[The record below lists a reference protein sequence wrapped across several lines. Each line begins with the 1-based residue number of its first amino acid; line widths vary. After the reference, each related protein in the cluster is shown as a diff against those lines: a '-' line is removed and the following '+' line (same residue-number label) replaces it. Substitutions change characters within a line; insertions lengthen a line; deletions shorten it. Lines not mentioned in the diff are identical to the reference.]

1 MGRELNTIAQ
11 VDQSDER
18 RQNLKDRVTTDKVVI
33 RPWKESHMISRR
45 ALHPGIGIVL
55 AVLLAATLAGLGAAQ
70 LKGQTV
76 RIGNTDLGGV
86 VTSSKGTE
94 AGVWVI
100 AETSDLPTKLVKIVV
115 TDDQGRY
122 LVPDLPKAN
131 YSVWVRGYG
140 LVDSPK
146 VKASPGQTLNLKAV
160 VATDTKAA
168 AEYYPAL
175 YWFSLLQ
182 VPPKSDFPGT
192 GPSGNGIAPNIKS
205 QGEWI
210 RDIVNTDGCTGCH
223 QMGDKATREIPKSI
237 LSQTS
242 DSKGAW
248 DRRIK
253 AGQAGGGMS
262 NRFDQVGRQRALAMY
277 ADWSDRIAHGEQPTA
292 APSRPQGL
300 ERNVVVTLWDW
311 ADSKVYLH
319 DAISSDKRNP
329 TVNANGPIYGALEES
344 GDYLTVLDP
353 ARNST
358 SRVNLR
364 PRDPQ
369 TPTSFTT
376 KPAAPSPYWGD
387 EAIWNSQT
395 TVHSF
400 SMDKQGR
407 VWAAARVRKP
417 KTPAWCQAGSDQISA
432 KLFPIDQGQRG
443 LELYEPKTKET
454 TTIDT
459 CFTWGHV
466 NFDDHDVLWSSFGP
480 TGVEGWFDTKIWDK
494 THDEKKA
501 QGWSAFVLDYN
512 GNGKRD
518 AYTEPDQPAD
528 STKDKR
534 ISVSFY
540 GDSPAPDGSVWG
552 SVLGM
557 PGALVRFVPGSHPP
571 ETALAEYYEVPWNN
585 PKAPVQGFAPRGMDV
600 DSKGVVW
607 TVLSSGHYASFDRSK
622 CKGPLNGPSAATG
635 QQCPE
640 GWTLYRFPGPN
651 YKGAVEN
658 GSADSAYY
666 NFVDRFDMLGVGKDV
681 PLATGNLSE
690 GLLVLVNGKFLTL
703 RVPYPMGY
711 YAKGLDGR
719 VDDPKGGWKG
729 KGIYTPISTRAPFH
743 MEGGKGTTPKL
754 VKFQMRPNPLA
765 D

>member
-1 MGRELNTIAQ
+1 MRF
-11 VDQSDER
+11 R
-18 RQNLKDRVTTDKVVI
+18 NLSFVAAAVVLLL
-33 RPWKESHMISRR
+33 MF
-45 ALHPGIGIVL
+45 LVL
-55 AVLLAATLAGLGAAQ
+55 AV
-70 LKGQTV
+70 GQQKSETV
-76 RIGNTDLGGV
+76 HVGNADVGGV
-86 VTSSKGTE
+86 VTSSNGPE

-100 AETSDLPTKLVKIVV
+100 AEATDLPTKFVKIVV
-115 TDDQGRY
+115 SDDQGRY

-131 YSVWVRGYG
+131 YEVWVRGYG

-146 VKASPGQTLNLKAV
+146 VKTTLGKNLNLKAV
-160 VATDTKAA
+160 IAPDKKAA
-168 AEYYPAL
+168 VEYYPAL
-175 YWFSLLQ
+175 YWFAMLQ
-182 VPPKSDFPGT
+182 IPPKSDFPGT
-192 GPSGNGIAPNIKS
+192 GPTGNGIAANIKS
-205 QGEWI
+205 QGQWI
-210 RDIVNTDGCTGCH
+210 REIVNTDGCTGCH
-223 QMGDKATREIPKSI
+223 QMGDKATREIPKLF
-237 LSQTS
+237 LSQYS
-242 DSKGAW
+242 DTKVAW
-248 DRRIK
+248 EHRVQ
-253 AGQAGGGMS
+253 AGQAGAGMS
-262 NRFDQVGRQRALAMY
+262 ARLTQVGPRAAAMY
-277 ADWSDRIAHGEQPTA
+277 ADWTDRIAKGELPPA
-292 APSRPQGL
+292 APSRPQGR

-311 ADSKVYLH
+311 ADPKVYLH
-319 DAISSDKRNP
+319 DAIASDKRNP
-329 TVNANGPIYGALEES
+329 TVTPNGPIYGALEES

-353 ARNST
+353 TRNAISKIKLG
-358 SRVNLR
+358 V
-364 PRDPQ
+364 RDPQ
-369 TPTSFTT
+369 TPSSVST
-376 KPAAPSPYWGD
+376 KPMGPSPFWGN

-417 KTPAWCQAGSDQISA
+417 ETPAWCRAGSDHPSA
-432 KLFPIDQGQRG
+432 KLFPINSGQRG
-443 LELYEPKTKET
+443 LELYDPKTRET

-466 NFDDHDVLWSSFGP
+466 NFDVNDVLWSSFGP
-480 TGVEGWFDTKIWDK
+480 AGVEGWFDTRIWDK
-494 THDEKKA
+494 THDEKQA

-518 AYTEPDQPAD
+518 AYTEPNQPAD
-528 STKDKR
+528 PTKDKR
-534 ISVSFY
+534 INVQYY

-552 SVLGM
+552 SVMGF

-585 PKAPVQGFAPRGMDV
+585 PKAPVQGYAPRGMDV

-607 TVLSSGHYASFDRSK
+607 TVLSSGHFASFDRRK
-622 CKGPLNGPSAATG
+622 CKGPLNGPAASTG
-635 QQCPE
+635 QHCPE
-640 GWTLYRFPGPN
+640 GWTLYPFPGPN

-658 GSADSAYY
+658 GSAESAYY

-690 GLLVLVNGKFLTL
+690 GLLALVDGKFMTL

-719 VDDPKGGWKG
+719 IDNPGAGWKG

-754 VKFQMRPNPLA
+754 VKFQMRPDPLA

>member
-1 MGRELNTIAQ
+1 M
-11 VDQSDER
+11 
-18 RQNLKDRVTTDKVVI
+18 DRTKLQYLGSTVVGV
-33 RPWKESHMISRR
+33 
-45 ALHPGIGIVL
+45 GIFL
-55 AVLLAATLAGLGAAQ
+55 AVWLGHGAAQ
-70 LKGQTV
+70 QVPGPPKNDGDD
-76 RIGNTDLGGV
+76 ISGV
-86 VTSSKGTE
+86 VISAKGPE

-100 AETSDLPTKLVKIVV
+100 AETTDLPTKFVKIVV
-115 TDDQGRY
+115 TDDIGRY
-122 LVPDLPKAN
+122 LVPDLPKAS

-140 LVDSPK
+140 LVDSSK
-146 VKASPGQTLNLKAV
+146 VKAAPGATLNLKAV
-160 VATDTKAA
+160 VAPDKKAA
-168 AEYYPAL
+168 VEYYPAL

-192 GPSGNGIAPNIKS
+192 GPSGNGIAPGVKS
-205 QGEWI
+205 QGDWI
-210 RDIVNTDGCTGCH
+210 RQIVNTDGCTGCH
-223 QMGDKATREIPKSI
+223 QMGDKATREIPQSI
-237 LSQTS
+237 LSQTH
-242 DSKGAW
+242 DSSAAW

-262 NRFDQVGRQRALAMY
+262 ARFSQVGRQRALAMY
-277 ADWSDRIAHGEQPTA
+277 ADWSDRIAHGELPSA
-292 APSRPQGL
+292 APSRPQGK

-311 ADSKVYLH
+311 ADPKVYLH
-319 DAISSDKRNP
+319 DAIASDKRNP
-329 TVNANGPIYGALEES
+329 TVNPNGPIYGALEES

-353 ARNST
+353 ARTAT
-358 SRVNLR
+358 SKIKLTV
-364 PRDPQ
+364 RDPH
-369 TPTSFTT
+369 TPSSADT
-376 KPAAPSPYWGD
+376 PPLAPSPYWG
-387 EAIWNSQT
+387 EEVIWNSQT
-395 TVHSF
+395 SVHSF
-400 SMDKQGR
+400 SMDKQAR

-417 KTPAWCQAGSDQISA
+417 ESPAWCQAGSDHPSA
-432 KLFPIDQGQRG
+432 KLFPISRGDRG
-443 LELYEPKTKET
+443 LELYDPKTQET

-466 NFDDHDVLWSSFGP
+466 NFDNNDVLWSSFGP
-480 TGVEGWFDTKIWDK
+480 AGVEGWFDTRIWDK

-518 AYTEPDQPAD
+518 AYTEPNQPAD
-528 STKDKR
+528 PTKDKR
-534 ISVSFY
+534 INVSFY

-557 PGALVRFVPGSHPP
+557 PGALVRFNPGSHPP

-585 PKAPVQGFAPRGMDV
+585 PKAKAQGFAPRGMDV

-607 TVLSSGHYASFDRSK
+607 TVLSSGQYASFDRSK
-622 CKGPLNGPSAATG
+622 CKGPLNGPAAATG
-635 QQCPE
+635 QHCPE
-640 GWTLYRFPGPN
+640 GWTLYTFPGPN

-690 GLLVLVNGKFLTL
+690 GLLALVDGKFMTL

-719 VDDPKGGWKG
+719 IDNPNAGWKG